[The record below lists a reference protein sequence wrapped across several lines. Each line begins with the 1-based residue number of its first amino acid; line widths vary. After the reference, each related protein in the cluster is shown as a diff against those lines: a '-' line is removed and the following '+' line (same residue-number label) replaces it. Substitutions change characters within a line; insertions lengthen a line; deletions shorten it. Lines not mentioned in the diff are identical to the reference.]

1 VIVWSTGTQ
10 FCTDESGQYPDE
22 TIPVGGLEMVDQL
35 IAIDDEL
42 ISDADLAELESV
54 EVLELLID
62 EALEVS
68 AYV

>member
-1 VIVWSTGTQ
+1 
-10 FCTDESGQYPDE
+10 
-22 TIPVGGLEMVDQL
+22 MVDQL

-54 EVLELLID
+54 E
-62 EALEVS
+62 ALEVS

>member
-1 VIVWSTGTQ
+1 
-10 FCTDESGQYPDE
+10 
-22 TIPVGGLEMVDQL
+22 MVDLL

>member
-1 VIVWSTGTQ
+1 
-10 FCTDESGQYPDE
+10 
-22 TIPVGGLEMVDQL
+22 MVDLL

-62 EALEVS
+62 EAREVD

>member
-1 VIVWSTGTQ
+1 
-10 FCTDESGQYPDE
+10 
-22 TIPVGGLEMVDQL
+22 MVDQL

>member
-1 VIVWSTGTQ
+1 
-10 FCTDESGQYPDE
+10 
-22 TIPVGGLEMVDQL
+22 MVDLL

-42 ISDADLAELESV
+42 ISDAELAELESV

-62 EALEVS
+62 EALEVD